1 MNSFSWLEGVD
12 VLIVDDDYDFAK
24 SIEGYLSDYSATVKI
39 ITNPAEA
46 ILSIENKKPD
56 LVFLDLKMPKISGLD
71 LLPLIKEVDEFL
83 PIIIISGTLD
93 LAEAVETVKSG
104 ADDFVSKP
112 ILNFDEFGLVI
123 KNVLEK
129 NSLSKEIENYRN
141 NLENIVELRTEELR
155 NANKQLLEEIQK
167 RKNAEEQLK
176 VGTSNVIKAIEESRK
191 MLSKELHDSIGQ
203 KMVFLKLNLELALKN
218 KDDSGRYIETASES
232 VTQISTELSA
242 IVKMLYPQS
251 IDKYSL
257 TDNIESLVESFR
269 KISNLNIKTIIVGE
283 EPALDRQ
290 VKLNIYR
297 VFQEALNNITKHS
310 KASSVVLITEFLDNK
325 IRCEISDDGIGLEM
339 NIENRRLTSTGF
351 FSMEERI
358 ADLNGNFKIETEIN
372 KGVKIIF
379 DLTL

>member
-1 MNSFSWLEGVD
+1 MNSFSWLEGVN

-46 ILSIENKKPD
+46 ILSIENDKPD

-71 LLPLIKEVDEFL
+71 LLPLIIELDKFL

-129 NSLSKEIENYRN
+129 NSLSREIENYRN

-155 NANKQLLEEIQK
+155 NTNKQLLEEIQK

-176 VGTSNVIKAIEESRK
+176 VGTSNVIKTIEESRK

-232 VTQISTELSA
+232 VSQISAELSA

-283 EPALDRQ
+283 EPTLDRQ

-310 KASSVVLITEFLDNK
+310 RASSVVLITEFLDDK

-358 ADLNGNFKIETEIN
+358 ADLNGNFKIETEPN
-372 KGVKIIF
+372 KGVKIFF

>member
-1 MNSFSWLEGVD
+1 MNSFSWLEGVN

-46 ILSIENKKPD
+46 ILSIENDKPD

-71 LLPLIKEVDEFL
+71 LLPLIKEVDKFL

-129 NSLSKEIENYRN
+129 NSLSREIENYRN

-155 NANKQLLEEIQK
+155 NTNKQLLEEIQK

-176 VGTSNVIKAIEESRK
+176 VGTSNVIKTIEESRK

-218 KDDSGRYIETASES
+218 KNDSGRYIETASES
-232 VTQISTELSA
+232 VSQISAELSA

-283 EPALDRQ
+283 EPTLDRQ

-310 KASSVVLITEFLDNK
+310 RASSVVLITEFLDDK

-358 ADLNGNFKIETEIN
+358 ADLNGNFKIETEPN
-372 KGVKIIF
+372 KGVKIFF

>member
-129 NSLSKEIENYRN
+129 NSLSKEIEDYRN